1 MQGVRWVWS
10 RSLDRFVS
18 KGSPVAQRRLSVA
31 VLQPS
36 LAWAEPSG
44 NFQAIRDLVQSA
56 GSTGRLNIVVLPE
69 AFAGAPAE
77 HDPAASRRARQFLAE
92 LARSSRAHVV
102 GGTVGYQDSQG
113 RHYNAC
119 FVVDRRGRQ
128 VGCYRK
134 QRLFGAERQVRVAG
148 RDPGLFVLDG
158 LRVAVLICADLWFP
172 ELLRPIIDRADVL
185 CVPAKTTV
193 PARQN
198 IAYARRLWHGLAL
211 TRAMENGLPVFVAD
225 WAQARHPPAPLDASL
240 GRNRAHYTSAAAC
253 ICDPGGR
260 PDVAR
265 VHRTLPGGRPGVLV
279 HPLDLDAV
287 ARFRDYRRR
296 VGLLPET

>member
-1 MQGVRWVWS
+1 
-10 RSLDRFVS
+10 
-18 KGSPVAQRRLSVA
+18 
-31 VLQPS
+31 
-36 LAWAEPSG
+36 
-44 NFQAIRDLVQSA
+44 
-56 GSTGRLNIVVLPE
+56 LPE
-69 AFAGAPAE
+69 AFGGAPAE
-77 HDPAASRRARQFLAE
+77 HDPAASQRARQFLAE
-92 LARSSRAHVV
+92 LAGSSHAHVV

-113 RHYNAC
+113 RNWNAC

-148 RDPGLFVLDG
+148 QEPGLFDLDG

-172 ELLRPIIDRADVL
+172 ELLRPLIDRADVL

-193 PARQN
+193 PARRHVP
-198 IAYARRLWHGLAL
+198 YARRLWHSLA
-211 TRAMENGLPVFVAD
+211 
-225 WAQARHPPAPLDASL
+225 
-240 GRNRAHYTSAAAC
+240 
-253 ICDPGGR
+253 DPGGR

-265 VHRTLPGGRPGVLV
+265 VYRTLPGGRPGLLV